1 MVKQLL
7 LPIRIIKIIKQRSG
21 CFNQRFKLLSEKHLI
36 EQCQQFQEVAQF
48 ELVKRYTGMLMSV
61 SRRYAVDEAMAKDI
75 VQETFLIIFKNIQ
88 NYQPI
93 GSFEAWMRKITIRC
107 ALKWINQK
115 YYKKEEFIA
124 KYKECLSTIEP
135 KIYSQ
140 LSTQEILKQI
150 KELPTGFR
158 VVLNLF
164 LIEGYSH
171 KEIAELLG
179 IKESTSRSQLA
190 RAKKI
195 VAAKINAL
203 L

>member
-1 MVKQLL
+1 MILEKQL
-7 LPIRIIKIIKQRSG
+7 IK
-21 CFNQRFKLLSEKHLI
+21 
-36 EQCQQFQEVAQF
+36 QCQQYKEDAQF
-48 ELVKRYTGMLMSV
+48 ELVKRYTAMLMSV

-75 VQETFLIIFKNIQ
+75 VQESFLIIFKNIN
-88 NYQPI
+88 NYRPI

-107 ALKWINQK
+107 SLKWISQK
-115 YYKKEEFIA
+115 YYTHEDPTA
-124 KYKECLSTIEP
+124 KYEENLSAIEP
-135 KIYSQ
+135 RIYSQ
-140 LSTQEILKQI
+140 LNTQEILNLI
-150 KELPTGFR
+150 KDLPTGFR
-158 VVLNLF
+158 VILNLF

-195 VAAKINAL
+195 VIAKINSL

>member
-1 MVKQLL
+1 M
-7 LPIRIIKIIKQRSG
+7 
-21 CFNQRFKLLSEKHLI
+21 LSEKQLI
-36 EQCQQFQEVAQF
+36 KHCQQYQEFAQF

-75 VQETFLIIFKNIQ
+75 VQETFLIIFKNIE

-107 ALKWINQK
+107 SLKWVNQK
-115 YYKKEEFIA
+115 CYKKEEYLA
-124 KYKECLSTIEP
+124 KYTECLSTIEP

-140 LSTQEILKQI
+140 LSTQEILKLI

-158 VVLNLF
+158 VILNLF

-195 VAAKINAL
+195 VAAKINSL
-203 L
+203 I